1 MDIIN
6 HTVGRRLD
14 LFDID
19 AGRVKRW
26 RSAPNT

>member
-14 LFDID
+14 PFDID